1 MGGVPDPLNV
11 NLSGALGTVGPV
23 GVNPITVNSVGPIG
37 PVTLAGLD
45 NIHIN
50 IDKLPKILIG
60 VDPVSL
66 HLDPIDFSM
75 RIKEIPNVRMHLPAN
90 FGVGLSLLGM
100 ELLCVRLCGEA
111 QVITEPY
118 VPNQCERCGAKAFR
132 INQPDDVPVISVTD
146 SG

>member
-23 GVNPITVNSVGPIG
+23 GVNPIKVDSVGPIG
-37 PVTLAGLD
+37 PVSLAGLD

-50 IDKLPKILIG
+50 IDRLAKILIG
-60 VDPVSL
+60 VDPVNL
-66 HLDPIDFSM
+66 HLDPIDFNV
-75 RIKEIPNVRMHLPAN
+75 RIKEIPNVRIHLPAD
-90 FGVGLSLLGM
+90 FGVGLSVLGM
-100 ELLCVRLCGEA
+100 ELLGVRLCGEA

-118 VPNQCERCGAKAFR
+118 VPNQCERCGTGA
-132 INQPDDVPVISVTD
+132 NQPDSVPILSVTD